1 MLTLVFLLAQEA
13 SEGSIIIDSSDN
25 HLYKAEGDVEVFTS
39 LQIGKVVQKYLHCQ
53 RPLGPVVRKWVKLN
67 PGLGETLNYKF
78 FI

>member
-39 LQIGKVVQKYLHCQ
+39 LQIGRVVQKYLDCQ

-67 PGLGETLNYKF
+67 PGLGE
-78 FI
+78 I